1 MIPEESHSPLQYFC
15 SVWEPSCFSVLSK
28 DDAVGVLILNQNYE
42 DEGHDYLE
50 SRRGQ
55 KPPCSVDSFLDLFSV
70 RSLNIQLRLHL
81 TYSWMERARLVF
93 TFIYVSTNFIVY
105 LENLPFDKILV

>member
-1 MIPEESHSPLQYFC
+1 MI
-15 SVWEPSCFSVLSK
+15 
-28 DDAVGVLILNQNYE
+28 IIN

-70 RSLNIQLRLHL
+70 RSLNTATLTS

-105 LENLPFDKILV
+105 LDNRAKLYGKQLTTND